1 MIAVL
6 KHELRSA
13 FNSLTIYLF
22 CAALLAFV
30 GIGAMIYNIEY
41 AVASFEYVLSF
52 VSIGLVVIIPVL
64 TMRSFAE
71 ERRQKTDQLLY
82 ALPLSTW
89 QIVGGKY
96 LSLVTMFFV
105 PMLVVAVYP
114 YIFSQYGEIY
124 LPGSYGAMFAFF
136 MLGAALIAVGMFVSS
151 LTENQGF
158 AAGIAIVLFLFNYFS
173 VTLAEEVSSTSLGA
187 MLTLC
192 VLAVVI
198 ALIVRALTK
207 SDGIAL
213 GVGGALLLAVLAVYF
228 LAQDKLENLLPDLMK
243 TLSLFDRFSNIV
255 SGVFDLTTIVF
266 YGSVIALGLFLTV
279 QSLEKRRYN

>member
-13 FNSLTIYLF
+13 FNSLTVYLF
-22 CAALLAFV
+22 CAALLLLV
-30 GIGAMIYNIEY
+30 GIGALIYNIQY
-41 AVASFEYVLSF
+41 AVASFEYVLNF
-52 VSIGLVVIIPVL
+52 VSIGLTVIIPVL

-82 ALPLSTW
+82 ALPLNTW

-105 PMLVVAVYP
+105 PMLLVALYP
-114 YIFSQYGEIY
+114 YVFSQYGDIY
-124 LPGSYGAMFAFF
+124 LPGSYGALLAFF
-136 MLGAALIAVGMFVSS
+136 LLGAALIAVGMFLSS
-151 LTENQGF
+151 LTDNQGF
-158 AAGIAIVLFLFNYFS
+158 AAGTAIVLFLFNYFS
-173 VTLAEEVSSTSLGA
+173 VTLAEEVSATPLGA

-192 VLAVVI
+192 VLCVVLG
-198 ALIVRALTK
+198 LIVKALTK
-207 SDGIAL
+207 NSIIAL
-213 GVGGALLLAVLAVYF
+213 GVGGGLLAAVLAVYL
-228 LAQDKLENLLPDLMK
+228 LAEETLENLLPDVMRS
-243 TLSLFDRFSNIV
+243 LSLFDRFGNIV